1 MICRKWNQNWLFH
14 NDIHNTGEI
23 TVNLPHDAMQTEKR
37 LPGMKNGAAAG
48 FFPGGRYVY
57 KKKLFGEEEYRGK
70 TVLLEFEGIYMK
82 SSVYLNGEKIGGW
95 IYGYTGFYV
104 DLTDRLKIG
113 EDNEILVVADNSQ
126 TPNSRWYT
134 GSGIYRNVNLIVGD
148 RRHIL
153 PDGISVRTVSVG
165 AGSAPAVIE
174 VAVKV
179 SREAEECQ
187 VEIEVYEAGKA
198 DDAGKANQREA
209 NQREADQRKD
219 KQGKESDS
227 DRKLA
232 ASGTGNP
239 CRIEVPRAKLWDAEH
254 PNLYTV
260 KVNLKK
266 DGEICDTQE
275 IVAGI
280 RTLSW
285 SAAGGLQVNGKTVKL
300 RGGCIHHDNGILGA
314 CAFDKA
320 EYRKI
325 RLLKEAGF
333 NAIRSAHNPCSK
345 ALLAACDRLGM
356 YVMDETFDQW
366 QMQKTDYDYG
376 LYFDEE
382 WQKDLEAMIRKDR
395 NHPSVVIYSIGNEIA
410 DTGKESGAKISRM
423 LTEYCHEMDGS
434 RPVTNGINPVVS
446 TMGGALNN
454 GKTTKDDVV
463 DPYQETKNAQATASL
478 LANMIATAAP
488 FISKMMGK
496 PKKVEKLLKPCFDEI
511 DIVGYNYADHCY
523 EPHHEYD
530 PKRIMVGSETYPQ
543 SVAMRWPLIEK
554 RPYII
559 GDFMWTAMDYLG
571 EAGIGVP
578 LYGTTRGGFNRPYP
592 CVSGGCGVLDLIGYR
607 EAESYQAAAAWGQY
621 HKPYIGVRP
630 VNHSGEKYFFGTWRG
645 TDAVSSWTW
654 PGCEGRNAEI
664 EVYSE
669 GAQVELF
676 QDGRSLGKKP
686 LEFSCARFET
696 TYRPGTLKA
705 VSYDKNGAVLGE
717 EELKT
722 AGEKTVLTVK
732 PEESALKADGD
743 DMTFVAVELTDEEGI
758 IKMLSDRKVTVH
770 VTGAGTLA
778 AVGSGQPVT
787 EEPFTGNSYTT
798 WKGRIGFYVR
808 STGETGT
815 AEVTVEADGVEPVRM
830 SLEFA

>member
-153 PDGISVRTVSVG
+153 TDGISVRTVSVS
-165 AGSAPAVIE
+165 AGSVPAVIE
-174 VAVKV
+174 VAAEV
-179 SREAEECQ
+179 SKEAEGCQ
-187 VEIEVYEAGKA
+187 VETEVYEAGGA
-198 DDAGKANQREA
+198 NDA
-209 NQREADQRKD
+209 
-219 KQGKESDS
+219 GKESDNG
-227 DRKLA
+227 RKLI
-232 ASGTGNP
+232 ASGSGNP

-254 PNLYTV
+254 PNLYIV
-260 KVNLKK
+260 KVSLKK
-266 DGEICDTQE
+266 DGEVCDTQE
-275 IVAGI
+275 TITGI
-280 RTLSW
+280 RSLAW
-285 SAAGGLQVNGKTVKL
+285 SASAGLQVNGKMVKL

-314 CAFDKA
+314 CAFDKV

-345 ALLAACDRLGM
+345 ALLSACDHLGM

-410 DTGKESGAKISRM
+410 ETGNKNGAKISRM
-423 LTEYCHEMDGS
+423 LTQYCHELDDT
-434 RPVTNGINPVVS
+434 RPVTNAINPVVA

-454 GKTTKDDVV
+454 GKTTKDDIV
-463 DPYQETKNAQATASL
+463 DPYRETKNAQATASL

-488 FISKMMGK
+488 FISKMMGR
-496 PKKVEKLLKPCFDEI
+496 PKKVEKLIKPCFDEI
-511 DIVGYNYADHCY
+511 DIVGYNYADNCY
-523 EPHHEYD
+523 EPHHGYD
-530 PKRIMVGSETYPQ
+530 PKRIMFGSETYPQ
-543 SVAMRWPLIEK
+543 SVALRWPLIEK

-669 GAQVELF
+669 GTQVELF
-676 QDGRSLGKKP
+676 QDGKSLGKKP
-686 LEFSCARFET
+686 LEFCCARFET
-696 TYRPGTLKA
+696 TYRPGILKA
-705 VSYDKNGAVLGE
+705 VSYDKNGAVLRE

-732 PEESALKADGD
+732 PEETTLRADGD
-743 DMTFVAVELTDEEGI
+743 DLTFVAVELTDEEKI

-778 AVGSGQPVT
+778 AIGSGQPVT
-787 EEPFTGNSYTT
+787 EETFTGNSYTT
-798 WKGRIGFYVR
+798 WKGRMGFYVR
-808 STGETGT
+808 STGESGT
-815 AEVTVEADGVEPVRM
+815 AEVTVEANGVEPVEL